1 MKAPGIQITPHGPP
15 PTLAPETYLDTKSQR
30 RHYILFVVMRGIP
43 HWRSTVLVWTFDID
57 PLSVSQD
64 PHHS

>member
-15 PTLAPETYLDTKSQR
+15 PTLAPKIYLEKKSQR
-30 RHYILFVVMRGIP
+30 RRYILCGVMRGIP
-43 HWRSTVLVWTFDID
+43 QWRSTVLVWTFGID